1 MIDSTIVR
9 PPAGR
14 HWKRAPKDQAMGR
27 SRGGLT
33 TKIHL
38 LADALGRPL
47 RIIATAGQVETSRR
61 LLPSWKARTVMPF
74 WPKAF
79 DSNAFWAVIA
89 GMGARAVIPSNRS
102 HKTVIPRDALT
113 YRHRKPHRAMLQS
126 NEALPTLHHTLRPKN
141 HPLLRLCLSGRGNDL
156 DAVNVDWS

>member
-1 MIDSTIVR
+1 M
-9 PPAGR
+9 
-14 HWKRAPKDQAMGR
+14 
-27 SRGGLT
+27 T

-79 DSNAFWAVIA
+79 DSNASF
-89 GMGARAVIPSNRS
+89 GPSS
-102 HKTVIPRDALT
+102 PAWE
-113 YRHRKPHRAMLQS
+113 P
-126 NEALPTLHHTLRPKN
+126 
-141 HPLLRLCLSGRGNDL
+141 GR
-156 DAVNVDWS
+156 